1 METFDFL
8 KAPRFWAMVIGAV
21 SIYLKAKGFIG
32 VEEMTL
38 IATIMGG
45 FITIRT
51 IDRAAENFSAPL
63 NSEVQ

>member
-1 METFDFL
+1 METSFAFL

-38 IATIMGG
+38 VSTIMGG
-45 FITIRT
+45 FIVVRT
-51 IDRAAENFSAPL
+51 VDRA
-63 NSEVQ
+63 SEQISGQQ